1 MPYAERTHPDRLYRR
16 TGACAD
22 RRGLRRRPFIVDC
35 AGNTAMEYALLLG
48 IMIAGGL
55 AAYAAA
61 SYVTAGVFG
70 TASDYAA
77 APHRSGAGFSPKHRD
92 GSARSHVAEE
102 TERTSPIAWVH
113 DRLQADKETLGKA
126 GIHLAVWLFIL
137 GGGFLAWRAIRW
149 RMRMRRALRSAA
161 RQEPPGG
168 DLQSQLLF
176 EKRRT
181 ICRVLANHID
191 DRGSW
196 SLCVRH
202 LMSERVCTVGPNA
215 DVDEIRRTMHFRGIR
230 HLLVTDGDRLIGIIS
245 DRDIAG
251 RRQARAYELMTPDP
265 LTVSP
270 DLPVG
275 PAVTTMLQHRISC
288 LPVVEDGNVCGVLTT
303 TDLALSLQ
311 SALQILQQ
319 LVGGEHVGAPT
330 ARRATTISEL
340 AQRNRAAS
348 PAMGG
353 DTSSAADPVRQAA
366 AVAATSPQEPPQVP
380 FSG

>member
-1 MPYAERTHPDRLYRR
+1 PEH
-16 TGACAD
+16 
-22 RRGLRRRPFIVDC
+22 
-35 AGNTAMEYALLLG
+35 
-48 IMIAGGL
+48 
-55 AAYAAA
+55 AAA
-61 SYVTAGVFG
+61 SYVTVGVFG
-70 TASDYAA
+70 TASEYAT
-77 APHRSGAGFSPKHRD
+77 APHRRPAGSSPSH
-92 GSARSHVAEE
+92 SAGPSHSAVAGESKW
-102 TERTSPIAWVH
+102 TSPIAWAQK
-113 DRLQADKETLGKA
+113 RLAEDKEAVGKA

-149 RMRMRRALRSAA
+149 RMRMRRALRSAV
-161 RQEPPGG
+161 RQEPPGD

-202 LMSERVCTVGPNA
+202 LMSERVCTVGPNT

-230 HLLVTDGDRLIGIIS
+230 HLLVTDGDRLLGIIS
-245 DRDIAG
+245 DRDVAG

-265 LTVSP
+265 LTVAP
-270 DLPVG
+270 DSPVG

-288 LPVVEDGNVCGVLTT
+288 LPVVENGKVCGVLTT

-319 LVGGEHVGAPT
+319 LVGGEQVGTTT
-330 ARRATTISEL
+330 ARRPTTISEL
-340 AQRNRAAS
+340 AQQQDGAS
-348 PAMGG
+348 PGG
-353 DTSSAADPVRQAA
+353 VSTSDPVRQAA
-366 AVAATSPQEPPQVP
+366 AVAATSPGEPPQVP
-380 FSG
+380 LSG